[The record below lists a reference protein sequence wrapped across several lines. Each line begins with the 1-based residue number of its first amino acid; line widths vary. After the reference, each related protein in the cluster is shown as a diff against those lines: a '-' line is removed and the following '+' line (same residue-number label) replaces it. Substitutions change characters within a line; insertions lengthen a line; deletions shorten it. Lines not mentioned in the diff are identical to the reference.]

1 MSKNVINLTHLVVL
15 EEIDNYL
22 ANCSDKY
29 FQNLALSPQSL
40 RPKLTVFV
48 LRKIPQQYTVIEN
61 SEQKLSSNNF
71 QGCLLEERSQI
82 KDLIEKGTNQILQDT
97 ERSVNSKV
105 SKSENLVTEPS
116 SWFG

>member
-22 ANCSDKY
+22 ANCSEKY

-40 RPKLTVFV
+40 RSKLTVFV

-61 SEQKLSSNNF
+61 SEQKSTSNNF

-82 KDLIEKGTNQILQDT
+82 KDLIEKGKNQILPNP
-97 ERSVNSKV
+97 ENSVSSQFSKQ
-105 SKSENLVTEPS
+105 ENLVTEPS